1 MNETLY
7 VNNLNDKIHP
17 LELKTNLFF
26 LFMPFGEIQEIIVK
40 RNKKMRGQAFII
52 YKSTVASSIALKTL

>member
-7 VNNLNDKIHP
+7 VNNLNDKIHH

-40 RNKKMRGQAFII
+40 KNKNMKG
-52 YKSTVASSIALKTL
+52 